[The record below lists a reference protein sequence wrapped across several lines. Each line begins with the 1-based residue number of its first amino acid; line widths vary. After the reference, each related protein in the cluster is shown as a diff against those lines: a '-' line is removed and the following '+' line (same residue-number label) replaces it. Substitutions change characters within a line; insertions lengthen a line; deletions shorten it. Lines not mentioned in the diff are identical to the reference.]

1 MGKIRINSP
10 GDGVLSGLEMAAVIT
25 QLGNAALAKILG
37 FSMGKRFTRAELTCL
52 NEWLFQKQ
60 EVTKKCTEKKS
71 QGVESKHSGWTRHNP
86 NDFFWLMSVFF
97 LFTLNNISQ
106 RL

>member
-37 FSMGKRFTRAELTCL
+37 FQWGSDL
-52 NEWLFQKQ
+52 
-60 EVTKKCTEKKS
+60 
-71 QGVESKHSGWTRHNP
+71 
-86 NDFFWLMSVFF
+86 
-97 LFTLNNISQ
+97 
-106 RL
+106 

>member
-37 FSMGKRFTRAELTCL
+37 FSMGKRFVRAELTCL
-52 NEWLFQKQ
+52 KDMAFSAPRSH
-60 EVTKKCTEKKS
+60 KK
-71 QGVESKHSGWTRHNP
+71 
-86 NDFFWLMSVFF
+86 MY
-97 LFTLNNISQ
+97 
-106 RL
+106 